1 MADASDTMRF
11 LVKKF
16 ATAPAGTR
24 EEAQMAK
31 ELSETIHLHGLQ
43 TINQDFN
50 YPFLGKVPLAGAIIV
65 MALAA
70 LLAGFGVTVL
80 SVICLVLALASC
92 ALYVLELRGI
102 HLLKGVGKPGCS
114 QNLIAR
120 HPAASVAPGQKS
132 RPIVVVAHYDT
143 PRADIMAM
151 PLLRGL
157 QPYMEL
163 ATFVAMVVE
172 LVTIVVHLLPLP
184 TVVHSV
190 AWALAIVAAVVLLFQ
205 GVRLILN
212 RFVMPFT
219 AGANDNM
226 SGVAA
231 LLGLLYRVRPS
242 IDSSMIGAGMDAD
255 AEESAVGDVAYVDGG
270 FVEEPSASE
279 GSGRRAQ
286 AVVASREERAR
297 LERRERRLASQ
308 PVRRGVDVL
317 RSLGMVPESC
327 EIEYEGAPASADLG
341 ETMLSMPVGG
351 DAGAPMGAAV
361 RAGAPSSEGA
371 DSEHAPFEAPSVSAV
386 HERIPSPEPVAS
398 VQEELPLEGVSAP
411 AAQPELPEQPAAPAQ
426 PAGATMVL
434 THDQLDAVR
443 AREAQ
448 AAAVQPQA
456 VPAPVEAMPVSPQSE
471 GNVVAVESS
480 EPVSMGELPDVPEAP
495 RPFDVITSHD
505 EPDVELGKTGIM
517 LPKDVAQQQGN
528 LLDDDEVRR
537 DSILNSPTWGT
548 TSFTPVSVNQ
558 NRRILEDVPDPSVA
572 AVDPFSVANVETIG
586 DYNPDDFSAMDFE
599 SGTHE
604 VVTPAM
610 LEDYRRRTT
619 SGFDFEGT
627 SSNVTGKRSRGKRGR
642 AGSTGRISRRAAEMA
657 AQMQEE
663 SFSDWLG
670 VDEDF
675 DAQKNGR
682 EMGSWANFADDAPNG
697 SAAQAQPGQGQQAQ
711 GDLPFDDGA
720 LPDDDGFYPDAPNG
734 SQGGPSRGSRRW
746 QGGAASASARRRA
759 AAGSQDAPEQ
769 ADAERRE
776 LRQAAMQLGDRD
788 LISHEIWFV
797 LTGASEA
804 DNAGAQAFFDEYAKK
819 LRGAYVINVE
829 AVGAGR
835 QSLVIEEGLAGHRKA
850 NRRLVN
856 LFGEA
861 SQDIGRPLAL
871 ARMPWRDTEATSAM
885 RQGFHGVTLSGVD
898 KGCPANARWT
908 GDVPESVNP
917 AMIDDAVDI
926 MVEVIKR
933 A

>member
-11 LVKKF
+11 LVQKF
-16 ATAPAGTR
+16 TTAPAGTR

-50 YPFLGKVPLAGAIIV
+50 YPFLGKVPLAGALII

-80 SVICLVLALASC
+80 SVICLVLALASA

-102 HLLKGVGKPGCS
+102 HLLKSVGKPGCS

-120 HPAASVAPGQKS
+120 HPAASAAPGQKS

-163 ATFVAMVVE
+163 ATFVAMIVE

-190 AWALAIVAAVVLLFQ
+190 AWALAIVAAVVLVFQ

-242 IDSSMIGAGMDAD
+242 IDSSMIGM
-255 AEESAVGDVAYVDGG
+255 DVAAGEEGSEVGAASYRDGEL
-270 FVEEPSASE
+270 VEEPAGSE
-279 GSGRRAQ
+279 MSGRRAQ
-286 AVVASREERAR
+286 AVVAAQEERAR
-297 LERRERRLASQ
+297 LERRERRLAEQ
-308 PVRRGVDVL
+308 PVRRGVEVL

-341 ETMLSMPVGG
+341 VTMVSAPLGTS
-351 DAGAPMGAAV
+351 AGAPMGVAA
-361 RAGAPSSEGA
+361 SA
-371 DSEHAPFEAPSVSAV
+371 DVPAAMEAADAQGVPFEAPSVSAV
-386 HERIPSPEPVAS
+386 HERIPSSEPV
-398 VQEELPLEGVSAP
+398 QEQLPLEGVSAAGE
-411 AAQPELPEQPAAPAQ
+411 AAAAPVQ
-426 PAGATMVL
+426 PAGATVVL
-434 THDQLDAVR
+434 THEQPDAAR

-448 AAAVQPQA
+448 AQKAPAAVDA
-456 VPAPVEAMPVSPQSE
+456 TPVDAAGE
-471 GNVVAVESS
+471 GNVVAVESA
-480 EPVSMGELPDVPEAP
+480 EPVSVGQVPDVPEAP

-599 SGTHE
+599 SGTHAA
-604 VVTPAM
+604 VTPAM
-610 LEDYRRRTT
+610 LEDYKRRTT
-619 SGFDFEGT
+619 SGFDFDGT
-627 SSNVTGKRSRGKRGR
+627 SSSVSGKRSRGKRGR

-697 SAAQAQPGQGQQAQ
+697 SAMPADQQGS
-711 GDLPFDDGA
+711 PDDGA
-720 LPDDDGFYPDAPNG
+720 LPGDDGFYPDAPNG
-734 SQGGPSRGSRRW
+734 SQGQRGQGSRRW
-746 QGGAASASARRRA
+746 QGGAASASSRRRA
-759 AAGSQDAPEQ
+759 SAGDASPEQ
-769 ADAERRE
+769 AEADRRE

-804 DNAGAQAFFDEYAKK
+804 DNAGSQAFFDEYAKK

-871 ARMPWRDTEATSAM
+871 ARMPWRDTEATAAM
-885 RQGFHGVTLSGVD
+885 RQGFHGVTLGGVD

-908 GDVPESVNP
+908 GDVPEAVRPS
-917 AMIDDAVDI
+917 MIDDAVDI